1 MGDDCRAMRLRD
13 ASGISVLTRR
23 GDFGLDGGSTPAG
36 NRDLSMEPAPDPITS
51 RIAAGQIVG
60 YISNG
65 GTQRYLLEAES
76 TTGFTAWKM
85 ADGTILVSEAMQ
97 VSLAAS
103 ASVKFWPCAGYQ
115 DTTPAGRII
124 SFDCHGN
131 DATQLDV
138 RGLTGLAYLDC
149 SFNRLR
155 ELPLDG
161 LAELEALDVDNNQ
174 LANLNVRGLQAL
186 RVLNC
191 AHNRLRSLDVSGLT
205 GLQILDCSDNPMFAF
220 RHDGCTSLR
229 DVKVRPA

>member
-1 MGDDCRAMRLRD
+1 
-13 ASGISVLTRR
+13 
-23 GDFGLDGGSTPAG
+23 
-36 NRDLSMEPAPDPITS
+36 MEPVPDPITS

-76 TTGFTAWKM
+76 TTGFTCWRTPN
-85 ADGTILVSEAMQ
+85 GTTLISEAMQ

-103 ASVKFWPCAGYQ
+103 ESIEFWPCAGYQ

-131 DATQLDV
+131 GATHLDV
-138 RGLTGLAYLDC
+138 RGLAGLEYLDA
-149 SFNRLR
+149 SFNVLR

-161 LAELEALDVDNNQ
+161 LTDLEALDVDNNH
-174 LANLNVRGLQAL
+174 LAELNVRGLQAL

-191 AHNRLRSLDVSGLT
+191 AHNRLRSLDVSGLA
-205 GLQILDCSDNPMFAF
+205 GLQILDCSDNPMLAF

-229 DVKVRPA
+229 DVKGEGNLQ